1 MTAQGLW
8 SRLLTAI
15 WSRRARG
22 TPAGSSTFTPHEPAE
37 PARRRRRNF
46 DPTHTGGYYSN
57 VGAESMGA
65 FGDVPRSLTG
75 ATTLSRFGVPA
86 GFDES
91 HFLAEAR
98 RRFVQVQRAWD
109 AGDLDALH
117 GLATAALIGEMRQQL
132 AARTHPDNTEL
143 ISIDTQLLG
152 IEMMGD
158 RAVATVEY
166 TGLMHD
172 LASGATTPFREVWIF
187 LKDRAKDDSATEP
200 WMLDAV
206 EPMTV

>member
-1 MTAQGLW
+1 M
-8 SRLLTAI
+8 
-15 WSRRARG
+15 
-22 TPAGSSTFTPHEPAE
+22 
-37 PARRRRRNF
+37 
-46 DPTHTGGYYSN
+46 HTGGYYRN
-57 VGAESMGA
+57 AGAEGMGA
-65 FGDVPRSLTG
+65 LGDVPGLQSV
-75 ATTLSRFGVPA
+75 ATTLSRFGVPV

-98 RRFVQVQRAWD
+98 QRFVQVQQAWD

-117 GLATAALIGEMRQQL
+117 GLATSALIGEMRQQL

-166 TGLMHD
+166 TGLMQD
-172 LASGATTPFREVWIF
+172 VASGAATPFREVWIF
-187 LKDRAKDDSATEP
+187 LKDRATDVSATEP

>member
-1 MTAQGLW
+1 VR
-8 SRLLTAI
+8 S
-15 WSRRARG
+15 
-22 TPAGSSTFTPHEPAE
+22 
-37 PARRRRRNF
+37 RRRNF
-46 DPTHTGGYYSN
+46 DPTHTGGYYRDA
-57 VGAESMGA
+57 GAEGMGA
-65 FGDVPRSLTG
+65 LGDVPGLQSV

-98 RRFVQVQRAWD
+98 RRFVQVQKAWD

-117 GLATAALIGEMRQQL
+117 GLATTALIGEMRQQL
-132 AARTHPDNTEL
+132 ATRPHPDHTEL

-172 LASGATTPFREVWIF
+172 IASGAATPFREVWIF
-187 LKDRAKDDSATEP
+187 LKDRATDVSATEP